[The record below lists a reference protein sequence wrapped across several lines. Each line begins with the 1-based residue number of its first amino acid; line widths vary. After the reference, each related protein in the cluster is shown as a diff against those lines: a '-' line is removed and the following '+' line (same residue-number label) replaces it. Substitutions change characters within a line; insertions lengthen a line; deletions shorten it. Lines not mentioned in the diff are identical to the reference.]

1 MNVLFWYWWAF
12 AALLLV
18 VEIFAPGFVFLWL
31 AVSAFLTGAL
41 LWFLPGLG
49 WQWQLLSFAG
59 LGLVTV
65 FGWLHI
71 QRRFRRLRA
80 GEGTAPLNRRGEQ
93 LLGREFPLV
102 GAIEGGRGKVR
113 VGDTVW
119 PVTGPDLPAGSRVRV
134 IGVEG
139 TRLRVEEAGREPGS
153 GGA

>member
-12 AALLLV
+12 AAVLLV

-41 LWFLPGLG
+41 LWFLPALG

-65 FGWLHI
+65 SGWLYL
-71 QRRFRRLRA
+71 QRRFGLLRA
-80 GEGTAPLNRRGEQ
+80 GDEADSLNRRGER
-93 LLGREFPLV
+93 LIGREFELV
-102 GAIEGGRGKVR
+102 EPIRAGTGRVR

-119 PVTGPDLPAGSRVRV
+119 PVTGPDLPAGSHVRV
-134 IGVEG
+134 TGIEG
-139 TRLRVEEAGREPGS
+139 THLRVEPVE
-153 GGA
+153 GGERPSAS